1 MKTLLFDYEMKIVFD
16 TPVTEHRFTVRCIPL
31 DSERQQ
37 IQRISYSIF
46 PDSTLE
52 TGFSQG
58 TDSFGNF
65 CVYGECAKPHEHFRI
80 HVKGEAISGLSE
92 HESAEAPHM
101 LGRFRYP
108 THYTRPGEKLLAYH
122 RQFTFQESATAM
134 EKCILMMRRL
144 YSDFLYVPGT
154 TDIRTT
160 AEEAL
165 VLGKGVCQD
174 YSHIL
179 IALCHLERIPARY
192 VVGMLEGEG
201 ASHAWVEI
209 YDRGFWYALDPTNN
223 LIVSDSHIK
232 ISHGRDYK
240 DCLINHG
247 VFTGQTEQRQE
258 ISVSVHEIENR
269 NGGQHDTNNHTTE
282 TTGG

>member
-1 MKTLLFDYEMKIVFD
+1 MKTLLFDYEMKLVFD
-16 TPVTEHRFTVRCIPL
+16 KPVSNHRFTVRCIPL
-31 DSERQQ
+31 DNERQK
-37 IQRISYSIF
+37 IQQLSYSIY

-65 CVYGECAKPHEHFRI
+65 CVYGECAKPHEHFSI
-80 HVKGEAISGLSE
+80 HVMGEAISGLSE
-92 HESAEAPHM
+92 HESADPPHM
-101 LGRFRYP
+101 SGRFRYP
-108 THYTRPGEKLLAYH
+108 SHYTKPGEALLAYY
-122 RQFTFQESATAM
+122 RQFTFKDSTSDIQKT
-134 EKCILMMRRL
+134 IIMMRRL
-144 YSDFLYVPGT
+144 YRDFSYAPGAT
-154 TDIRTT
+154 NVSTT

-179 IALCHLERIPARY
+179 IALCHLAQIPARY

-209 YDRGFWYALDPTNN
+209 YDGGFWYALDPTNN

-240 DCLINHG
+240 DCLINQG
-247 VFTGQTEQRQE
+247 VFTGNTEQRQE
-258 ISVSVHEIENR
+258 ISVHVHEKER
-269 NGGQHDTNNHTTE
+269 KE
-282 TTGG
+282 